1 MRPNT
6 KKIVLT
12 DKTDIKEYM
21 WMVVINMEFTN
32 TLIIQFA
39 DKYLPIFTRIE
50 PMLEAMGW
58 EDVTTDNEMKI
69 RINKVSKD
77 GDKYVL
83 DSNQRILEKIGA
95 LRK

>member
-1 MRPNT
+1 MKPNT

-21 WMVVINMEFTN
+21 WIVVMNMEFIN

-39 DKYLPIFTRIE
+39 DKYLPIYTRIK

-58 EDVTTDNEMKI
+58 EDITLEKEMRIKI
-69 RINKVSKD
+69 DKVSKE
-77 GDKYVL
+77 GDPYVL
-83 DSNQRILEKIGA
+83 EGNQRLLEKIGA